1 MTSRLLLA
9 GIVTSAA
16 IRRKR
21 RADGAIFAIAKVRD
35 TDRGLSRIWT
45 VFVNDPVII
54 EQIEEMRVGEPIA
67 VAGPFTVACERY
79 LEFRISAESVID
91 VKRRKKPKGQITKE
105 SRIES
110 DELDLAPHELDDE
123 IPFGGPA

>member
-1 MTSRLLLA
+1 MTSRVLLSGVLA
-9 GIVTSAA
+9 SAA
-16 IRRKR
+16 VRRKR
-21 RADGAIFAIAKVRD
+21 RADGAIFAIAKVLD
-35 TDRGLSRIWT
+35 TDRGMARTWT
-45 VFVNDPVII
+45 VFANDPTVI
-54 EQIEEMRVGEPIA
+54 EMLEEMRVGEPIA
-67 VAGPFTVACERY
+67 IAGPFTVACERD

-110 DELDLAPHELDDE
+110 DELDLAPHELNDD